1 MPATAPAQRTGAPTE
16 VVVIGTV
23 HGATPNFSID
33 TLLGILDRVRPA
45 VILVELDSSF
55 FDGSSHI
62 RPEYQAI
69 SLENAAVTRFSARIG
84 TPLRPYD
91 IDGRNRTYEQH
102 DYFAQQ
108 QQLSATIGQLDG
120 RGAFGA
126 EAKGLLRELHD
137 LSAIRDAIGA
147 DRALVINS
155 AASDTAIRLKQEYSY
170 AGLRRIIEL
179 SPGLADFADFQQWA
193 AEFWTKR
200 NETMDANIVRIA
212 ALFPGQRV
220 ALICGYEHR
229 YYLRS
234 LLRND
239 ETAGRLKLR
248 EYWNY

>member
-1 MPATAPAQRTGAPTE
+1 MFHVAPGGRDAVNASDSRQHRVCCCPYRRGLHAGDCSCATDRCADRGGGDRYRSRRDAE
-16 VVVIGTV
+16 
-23 HGATPNFSID
+23 
-33 TLLGILDRVRPA
+33 LLDR
-45 VILVELDSSF
+45 
-55 FDGSSHI
+55 
-62 RPEYQAI
+62 
-69 SLENAAVTRFSARIG
+69 
-84 TPLRPYD
+84 
-91 IDGRNRTYEQH
+91 
-102 DYFAQQ
+102 
-108 QQLSATIGQLDG
+108 

-155 AASDTAIRLKQEYSY
+155 ATSDTAIRLKQEYSY

-193 AEFWTKR
+193 AEFWTQR

-220 ALICGYEHR
+220 AVICGYEHR